1 MQILSQISL
10 SLNEYDIA
18 INIITKA
25 LTIRIENGI
34 FETSVITDAVK
45 TGNIA
50 MSMTHI
56 NDTRTTTICNLFFI
70 GVVIV
75 CFVIINIKVHVFISI
90 KSNN

>member
-10 SLNEYDIA
+10 SFNEYDIA

-50 MSMTHI
+50 IPSKLGLIFAPWAM
-56 NDTRTTTICNLFFI
+56 LF
-70 GVVIV
+70 G
-75 CFVIINIKVHVFISI
+75 
-90 KSNN
+90 NNSVYL

>member
-10 SLNEYDIA
+10 SFNEYDIA

-45 TGNIA
+45 TGNTA

-56 NDTRTTTICNLFFI
+56 NDTRTTTICNLFLI

-75 CFVIINIKVHVFISI
+75 CFVIINIKVYVFISV